1 MKIVDASKNVEWI
14 QTFLS
19 RAKSSLQSFRYFDSR
34 SFDVIENHVSTLLIF
49 EKAVPVCYGHLDFDG
64 SKVWLGIAVA
74 QMDRGKGY
82 GNIMMNE
89 LIDQAKKKGI
99 PTIYLSVDTENSIAK
114 SLYEKKGF
122 YVDEEKDGKTFMK
135 LNLS

>member
-1 MKIVDASKNVEWI
+1 MKIVDASKNIEWI
-14 QTFLS
+14 QLFLS
-19 RAKSSLQSFRYFDSR
+19 RAKSSLQSFRYFESR
-34 SFDVIENHVSTLLIF
+34 SFDVIENQISTLLIF
-49 EKAVPVCYGHLDFDG
+49 EDDVPVCYGHLDFDG
-64 SKVWLGIAVA
+64 SKFWLGIAVA

-89 LIDQAKKKGI
+89 LIDKAKKKGI
-99 PTIYLSVDTENSIAK
+99 DTIYLSVDTENSIAK